1 MAPVQPQNADA
12 HPPWYTPQRLLALFC
27 WVTFLVYLDQ
37 GVISS
42 NGVNRQIQVVSYAA
56 LTLAFPPAQAQFN
69 VGNVGDGTLPSA
81 FLAGLLIASIVYSE
95 LTTRFN
101 AFRMIGFGFG
111 VWAIASVGCGLAPN
125 FWVLLICRVVMGA
138 GEASIITLTG
148 PFIDD
153 VAPPAQ
159 KTLWFGVLN
168 LFPTLGI
175 AAGYIFGGLIGP
187 LLGWRYAFFIQALI
201 GLPVVIWALLASP
214 INLQTMHDDEDV
226 PSNTLAGVYGTA
238 PLAKT
243 GWLTSLGRDLLILG
257 RHPVFVLNMLA
268 YCPVQGAFGSYIF
281 WGPKAGYELFD
292 LPQETIDLTFGVVTI
307 ATSIVAVLLGGLFID
322 MVGSSIRNA
331 MIFCSAGALVGL
343 IVIEAGFM
351 FAPSFPVLIGMF
363 ALGELALF
371 AGQAPCSAVQIWTV
385 PVRLRPLASGMGT
398 VTQHLFG
405 DVPTPPFVG
414 WMQGVFNDWR
424 LTMGLLTLLLSVAVV
439 LYAIGACLPGK
450 DYRPVGQQR
459 ALRADKVVPDL
470 DPEGASLLRGG
481 SGNRVS
487 HVRYV
492 MFASMGDR
500 ARS

>member
-1 MAPVQPQNADA
+1 MDPGLAHSVGADGMP
-12 HPPWYTPQRLLALFC
+12 HPRWYTPQRLLALFC

-42 NGVNRQIQVVSYAA
+42 NGVNRQIQ
-56 LTLAFPPAQAQFN
+56 AQFK
-69 VGNVGDGTLPSA
+69 VGNVGDGSLPSA

-125 FWVLLICRVVMGA
+125 FWILLICRVVMGA

-175 AAGYIFGGLIGP
+175 ADGYIFGGLIGP
-187 LLGWRYAFFIQALI
+187 ALGWRYAFFIQALI
-201 GLPVVIWALLASP
+201 GLPVVIWALLAAP
-214 INLQTMHDDEDV
+214 ISLQTMHGNEDG
-226 PSNTLAGVYGTA
+226 PTATLAGSDAV
-238 PLAKT
+238 PLAKAS
-243 GWLTSLGRDLLILG
+243 WLGSLSRDMWILG
-257 RHPVFVLNMLA
+257 AHPVFMLNMLA

-281 WGPKAGYELFD
+281 WGPKAGFELFD

-331 MIFCSAGALVGL
+331 MLFCSAGALVGFL
-343 IVIEAGFM
+343 VIEAGFM
-351 FAPSFPVLIGMF
+351 FAQSFPLLIAMF
-363 ALGELALF
+363 AIGELALF
-371 AGQAPCSAVQIWTV
+371 AGQAPASAVQIWTV
-385 PVRLRPLASGMGT
+385 PVRLRPLASGMGV

-405 DVPTPPFVG
+405 DVPTPPFTG
-414 WMQGVFNDWR
+414 WMQGRTNNWR
-424 LTMGLLTLLLSVAVV
+424 ITMGLLTLILLIAVV
-439 LYAIGACLPGK
+439 MYAIGGCIRGK
-450 DYRPVGQQR
+450 DYRPAGQQGTPQVDKNTVEDGQSEAQPEQETGLTSPLLDSER
-459 ALRADKVVPDL
+459 A
-470 DPEGASLLRGG
+470 
-481 SGNRVS
+481 
-487 HVRYV
+487 
-492 MFASMGDR
+492 
-500 ARS
+500 

>member
-1 MAPVQPQNADA
+1 MAGQAHSVGVDGVP

-42 NGVNRQIQVVSYAA
+42 NGVNRQIQE
-56 LTLAFPPAQAQFN
+56 QFD
-69 VGNVGDGTLPSA
+69 VGNVGDGSLPSA
-81 FLAGLLIASIVYSE
+81 FLAGLLITSIVYSE

-175 AAGYIFGGLIGP
+175 AGGYIFGGLIGP
-187 LLGWRYAFFIQALI
+187 ALGWRYAFWIQALV
-201 GLPVVIWALLASP
+201 GLPVVIWTLLAAP
-214 INLQTMHDDEDV
+214 ISLQTMHGGEDV
-226 PSNTLAGVYGTA
+226 PTATLAGSDAV
-238 PLAKT
+238 LVAKSS
-243 GWLTSLGRDLLILG
+243 WLGSLGKDMWILAA
-257 RHPVFVLNMLA
+257 HPVFMLNMLA

-281 WGPKAGYELFD
+281 WGPTAGFELFD

-331 MIFCSAGALVGL
+331 MLFCSAGALVGFL
-343 IVIEAGFM
+343 VIEAGFVY
-351 FAPSFPVLIGMF
+351 AQSFPVLIVMF
-363 ALGELALF
+363 AVGELALF
-371 AGQAPCSAVQIWTV
+371 AGQAPASAVQIWTV
-385 PVRLRPLASGMGT
+385 PVRLRPLASGMGV

-405 DVPTPPFVG
+405 DVPTPPFTG
-414 WMQGVFNDWR
+414 WMQGRFNNWR
-424 LTMGLLTLLLSVAVV
+424 ITMGLLTLILLIAVV
-439 LYAIGACLPGK
+439 MYAIGGCIRGK
-450 DYRPVGQQR
+450 DYRPAGEQGTPQMDKCTVEDGQSVAQ
-459 ALRADKVVPDL
+459 AEQDAGLTSPLL
-470 DPEGASLLRGG
+470 DHE
-481 SGNRVS
+481 
-487 HVRYV
+487 
-492 MFASMGDR
+492 
-500 ARS
+500 

>member
-1 MAPVQPQNADA
+1 MSKQIGA
-12 HPPWYTPQRLLALFC
+12 
-27 WVTFLVYLDQ
+27 Q
-37 GVISS
+37 GVIAS
-42 NGVNRQIQVVSYAA
+42 NGVNSQIQEE
-56 LTLAFPPAQAQFN
+56 FN
-69 VGNVGDGTLPSA
+69 LGNVGDGTLPSA
-81 FLAGLLIASIVYSE
+81 FLAGLLIAAIVYSE

-111 VWAIASVGCGLAPN
+111 VWAIASVGCGMAPN
-125 FWVLLICRVVMGA
+125 FWTLLFCRVVMGA

-175 AAGYIFGGLIGP
+175 AGGYIFGGIIGP
-187 LLGWRYAFFIQALI
+187 ALGWRYAFFIQALI
-201 GLPVVIWALLASP
+201 GLPVVIWALVASP
-214 INLQTMHDDEDV
+214 ISLQTMHGDEDV
-226 PSNTLAGVYGTA
+226 PTSTLAGSGSV
-238 PLAKT
+238 PLAKA
-243 GWLTSLGRDLLILG
+243 GWLTALGRDMWILG
-257 RHPVFVLNMLA
+257 SHPVFMLNMLA

-331 MIFCSAGALVGL
+331 MLFCSAGALVGL
-343 IVIEAGFM
+343 LVIEAGFM
-351 FAPSFPVLIGMF
+351 FAPSFPVLIAMF

-414 WMQGVFNDWR
+414 WLQGRFNDWR
-424 LTMGLLTLLLSVAVV
+424 LTMEVLTLLLIIAVV
-439 LYAIGACLPGK
+439 AYAIGGCLPGK
-450 DYRPVGQQR
+450 DYRR
-459 ALRADKVVPDL
+459 AAEQGRLLADKRNMEDGRA
-470 DPEGASLLRGG
+470 GAEPAGENGLSAPLLE
-481 SGNRVS
+481 NE
-487 HVRYV
+487 
-492 MFASMGDR
+492 DQ
-500 ARS
+500 